1 MAGIGGF
8 YFMRTKPAIRAGLP
22 RLSLAVLLLTL
33 SAAIQSGEKQPLQI
47 EFYQA
52 ACGVL
57 LCDDFESDAINRNL
71 WSLSVEDPGIQVTVR
86 QGELCIRG
94 TSAQILKTDL
104 YKKEVKLWRFAGLT
118 SHPFPQIDVS
128 LAVRVKMLSGISSE
142 PGLHGVCIHLCGV
155 SPDTYPE
162 VLFGKVEGKAT
173 EEILHEFAKG
183 TPDDVPYPDARGWF
197 LGIINQEQGDYRYL
211 ISGQPIPEQGDERR
225 DFHDVLVE
233 YDGQKKLARAF
244 LKIGEG
250 YRQLGKEEPLF
261 RGLTQVELKI
271 MDVTPL
277 HGTHREAR
285 FDDCRLYPNPRH
297 NPVRFVAV
305 DDHPIRF
312 PAVTGAPYGLLYRGP
327 RIRVAL
333 YTADGIN
340 KISEGYTDGEGM
352 VDLPVDTPLWV
363 AFPAA
368 VMVRFYRGEDEVARS
383 SIKCQG
389 VKGLY
394 PADVWVFDTSQ
405 IPSEET

>member
-1 MAGIGGF
+1 
-8 YFMRTKPAIRAGLP
+8 MRTKPATRAGLQGP
-22 RLSLAVLLLTL
+22 SLAVVLLTL
-33 SAAIQSGEKQPLQI
+33 SAAILSGEKQPLQI
-47 EFYQA
+47 EIYQA

-94 TSAQILKTDL
+94 TSAQILKTEL

-118 SHPFPQIDVS
+118 SRPFPQTDVS
-128 LAVRVKMLSGISSE
+128 LAVRVKMPSGISSE
-142 PGLHGVCIHLCGV
+142 PGLHGVCVHLCGV

-162 VLFGKVEGKAT
+162 VLFGKVEGKVT
-173 EEILHEFAKG
+173 EDILHEFAKG

-233 YDGQKKLARAF
+233 YDGQKKLARSF

-277 HGTHREAR
+277 YGTHREAR

-297 NPVRFVAV
+297 NPVRFIAV
-305 DDHPIRF
+305 DDHPVRF
-312 PAVTGAPYGLLYRGP
+312 PAMTGAPYGLLYRGS

-333 YTADGIN
+333 YTADGVN
-340 KISEGYTDGEGM
+340 KISEGYTDSEG
-352 VDLPVDTPLWV
+352 VVNLPVDTPLWV
-363 AFPAA
+363 AFPRAA
-368 VMVRFYRGEDEVARS
+368 TVRFYLNDSEVARS
-383 SIKCQG
+383 FIKSQG

-394 PADVWVFDTSQ
+394 PGDVWVFDTSQ
-405 IPSEET
+405 ILKEKT